1 MAFPLLSL
9 AASAAAAANSPAV
22 SGGMDILR
30 NTLKVLA
37 QTSDGSLVGVTQ
49 SARVEPVTLID
60 ADILTAD
67 VTPHLLQTLTSI
79 FAGYYLRAFAM
90 TSTVGDI
97 SIAGRLDPLST
108 HRNPLNSF
116 MVGVENY
123 EDRLPFADLSNVIDL
138 PEDAITI
145 IEDQAKQA
153 EHSVALEASSTPV
166 LDKINTSPAKVS
178 TSLSKDAGISDVSN
192 MAVGKIIN
200 VTIESNGAK
209 ATIPIAIRLSCIS
222 MTSMA
227 LTHIMTSGGKDVS
240 FGERWAMYRHN
251 GISLRDL
258 VFAQDLIDEHKKNM
272 QEDKSGVYLSM
283 MQRRTSNNLS
293 SIFSGPKGASVNN
306 ASNIVILSE
315 ETLAEITSRLGI
327 DFTNFNARQKIF
339 EGGYYMLLAVISKRW
354 GRVRIYTRGIKEHTD
369 VSNAQLVSS
378 AKGTGPD
385 IGDILSAFRAG
396 SSPSL

>member
-1 MAFPLLSL
+1 MAFPAI
-9 AASAAAAANSPAV
+9 AAFGAAAQAAISSGAAK
-22 SGGMDILR
+22 GGMDTLR
-30 NTLKVLA
+30 DTLKVLS
-37 QTSDGSLVGVTQ
+37 QTSDGSLVGATQ
-49 SARVEPVTLID
+49 SARVEPTTLID
-60 ADILTAD
+60 ADILNAD

-97 SIAGRLDPLST
+97 SVASRLDPLST

-116 MVGVENY
+116 MVSLENY
-123 EDRLPFADLSNVIDL
+123 EERLPFADNSNVIDL
-138 PEDAITI
+138 PEDAVRI
-145 IEDQAKQA
+145 IEEQARQA
-153 EHSVALEASSTPV
+153 VALESKG
-166 LDKINTSPAKVS
+166 LDKVVVSKNGTSI
-178 TSLSKDAGISDVSN
+178 SKDAGITDVSN
-192 MAVGKIIN
+192 MAVGKIVN
-200 VTIESNGAK
+200 VTIENNSNK

-272 QEDKSGVYLSM
+272 LEDKSGVYLAM
-283 MQRRTSNNLS
+283 MQKRTDNNLA
-293 SIFSGPKGASVNN
+293 SIISGGKNVSINN
-306 ASNIVILSE
+306 SSNIVILSE

-327 DFTNFNARQKIF
+327 DFTNFNARQKVF
-339 EGGYYMLLAVISKRW
+339 EGGYYMLIAVVSKRW

-396 SSPSL
+396 SSPNL

>member
-1 MAFPLLSL
+1 MAFPAI
-9 AASAAAAANSPAV
+9 AALGAAAQAAISSGAAK
-22 SGGMDILR
+22 GGMDTLR
-30 NTLKVLA
+30 DTLKVLS
-37 QTSDGSLVGVTQ
+37 QTSDGSLVGATQ
-49 SARVEPVTLID
+49 SARVEPTTLID
-60 ADILTAD
+60 ADILNAD

-97 SIAGRLDPLST
+97 SVASRLDPLST

-116 MVGVENY
+116 MIALENY
-123 EDRLPFADLSNVIDL
+123 ENRLPFADNSNVVDL
-138 PEDAITI
+138 PADAMRI
-145 IEDQAKQA
+145 IEEQAKEA
-153 EHSVALEASSTPV
+153 IALEAKAPNDPKNSMS
-166 LDKINTSPAKVS
+166 I
-178 TSLSKDAGISDVSN
+178 SKDAGITDVSN
-192 MAVGKIIN
+192 MAVGKIVN
-200 VTIESNGAK
+200 VTIESNDNK

-272 QEDKSGVYLSM
+272 LEDKSGVYLAM
-283 MQRRTSNNLS
+283 MQKRTDNYLS
-293 SIFSGPKGASVNN
+293 SIISGSKSVSINN
-306 ASNIVILSE
+306 SSNIVVISE

-327 DFTNFNARQKIF
+327 DFTNFNARQKVF
-339 EGGYYMLLAVISKRW
+339 EGGYYMLIAVVSKRW

-396 SSPSL
+396 SSPNL

>member
-1 MAFPLLSL
+1 MAFPAI
-9 AASAAAAANSPAV
+9 AALGAAAQAAISSGAAK
-22 SGGMDILR
+22 GGMDTLR
-30 NTLKVLA
+30 DTLKVLS
-37 QTSDGSLVGVTQ
+37 QTSDGSLVGATQ
-49 SARVEPVTLID
+49 SARVEPTTLID
-60 ADILTAD
+60 ADILNAD

-97 SIAGRLDPLST
+97 SVASRLDPLST

-116 MVGVENY
+116 MVSLENY
-123 EDRLPFADLSNVIDL
+123 EERLPFADNSNVIDL
-138 PEDAITI
+138 PEDAVRI
-145 IEDQAKQA
+145 IEEQARQA
-153 EHSVALEASSTPV
+153 IALEARAPSDP
-166 LDKINTSPAKVS
+166 KNGTSI
-178 TSLSKDAGISDVSN
+178 SKDAGITDVSN
-192 MAVGKIIN
+192 MAVGKIVN
-200 VTIESNGAK
+200 VTIECNSNK

-272 QEDKSGVYLSM
+272 LEDKSGVYLAM
-283 MQRRTSNNLS
+283 MQKRTDNALASIVSGGKNISINNS
-293 SIFSGPKGASVNN
+293 
-306 ASNIVILSE
+306 SNIVILSE

-327 DFTNFNARQKIF
+327 DFTNFNARQKVF
-339 EGGYYMLLAVISKRW
+339 EGGYYMLIAVVSKRW

-396 SSPSL
+396 SSPNL